1 MSILLDLLLILLL
14 FLLFASFHTFLASN
28 KVKKLIDEIF
38 PGLLPFYRI
47 FYNLVSLISF
57 YFFYNFAPK
66 PDIEIYDLSSPWD
79 MIILIPQAL
88 SIAGIF
94 WTLKYFDLKE
104 FVGIGQILRW
114 RHKNYINK
122 ELDEHKTLH
131 IGGPYRFC
139 RHPLYFFS
147 ILFIGFRPTMS
158 LFYLTAF
165 ICISIYFYIGSLFEE
180 EKLVESFGEIYL
192 NYQKTTP
199 RLIPFLHF

>member
-1 MSILLDLLLILLL
+1 MSILLDLILIILL
-14 FLLFASFHTFLASN
+14 FFLFALLHTLSASN
-28 KVKKLIDEIF
+28 KIKKLIGETF
-38 PGLLPFYRI
+38 PVILPFYRLI
-47 FYNLVSLISF
+47 YNLLSLISF
-57 YFFYNFAPK
+57 YIFYRFAPK
-66 PDIEIYDLSSPWD
+66 PDIEIYDLSYPWD
-79 MIILIPQAL
+79 LIILLPQAL
-88 SIAGIF
+88 SLAGII
-94 WTLKYFDLKE
+94 WALKYFDLKE
-104 FVGIGQILRW
+104 FTGIGQIIRW
-114 RHKNYINK
+114 KNKGYINK

-131 IGGPYRFC
+131 IGGPYKFC

-192 NYQKTTP
+192 NYQRTTP